1 MFELTDTPAILTSVT
16 PRTETHG
23 DDKVFAISLGL
34 KITGPNTLLDKLT
47 PALRHMIYTAN
58 PDATPE
64 LPGVEES
71 TPLLRCPGVEL
82 MTLKAALEGWTLAVD
97 HGIDEADPITL
108 GGCKVDKFKVAPS
121 QGGTVDLMFR
131 IGSNDIDATEAGLL
145 CSHLSQEIKITLTA
159 PKPKAEAIDGTGA
172 DFAADHPD
180 LPSAEDLFAAG
191 ADVGITSVT
200 MVGADALGAGDGQD
214 SDVQAEE
221 RYAEAVLIVRGE
233 KRPSIS
239 MLQRHMKIGYNRAAR
254 LLERMEAEGIVSA
267 MDSDG
272 SRTMIDSGSTRTA
285 RGREA
290 TKRALAEGMAAAQA
304 AGVE

>member
-1 MFELTDTPAILTSVT
+1 MFELTNTPATLTSVT
-16 PRTETHG
+16 PRTEVHG

-47 PALRHMIYTAN
+47 PALRHMIYTAK

-131 IGSNDIDATEAGLL
+131 IGSNDVDAEEAGLL
-145 CSHLSQEIKITLTA
+145 CSHLSQEISITLTPPA
-159 PKPKAEAIDGTGA
+159 PKPEAIDGTVGHPGA
-172 DFAADHPD
+172 QPGPDAGELFADAHGGPEDE
-180 LPSAEDLFAAG
+180 PSEGGETDIAGRGDNWPFPKDGSVLSDEELSRRTREAELQAEAAAG
-191 ADVGITSVT
+191 AS
-200 MVGADALGAGDGQD
+200 
-214 SDVQAEE
+214 
-221 RYAEAVLIVRGE
+221 
-233 KRPSIS
+233 K
-239 MLQRHMKIGYNRAAR
+239 
-254 LLERMEAEGIVSA
+254 
-267 MDSDG
+267 
-272 SRTMIDSGSTRTA
+272 RTA

-290 TKRALAEGMAAAQA
+290 TRKALAEGAAAHAA
-304 AGVE
+304 AGAQA

>member
-1 MFELTDTPAILTSVT
+1 MFELTNTPATLTSVT
-16 PRTETHG
+16 PRTEVHG

-47 PALRHMIYTAN
+47 PALRHMIYTAK

-131 IGSNDIDATEAGLL
+131 IGSNDVDAEEAGLL
-145 CSHLSQEIKITLTA
+145 CSHLSQEISITLTPPA
-159 PKPKAEAIDGTGA
+159 PKPEAIDGTVGHPGA
-172 DFAADHPD
+172 QRGPD
-180 LPSAEDLFAAG
+180 AGELFAAEHG
-191 ADVGITSVT
+191 GPEDEPSEG
-200 MVGADALGAGDGQD
+200 GDPDASMPAGEQ
-214 SDVQAEE
+214 E
-221 RYAEAVLIVRGE
+221 
-233 KRPSIS
+233 P
-239 MLQRHMKIGYNRAAR
+239 AR
-254 LLERMEAEGIVSA
+254 VSA
-267 MDSDG
+267 GVTS
-272 SRTMIDSGSTRTA
+272 STRTA

-290 TKRALAEGMAAAQA
+290 TKRALAEGMAAHAAAQ
-304 AGVE
+304 GPTP